1 MSDLRIS
8 ELLQL
13 AGSNLAAGDFL
24 PVADVS
30 ASETRKITVTDFFG
44 NASTLIAD
52 ATIPSAKILF
62 GAGSIPGSA
71 LQGETVNTSQI
82 ANDAINAAK
91 LGNNSSVRLVT
102 TLPASGDFI
111 GQIALDTDDLKIYC
125 WNGSVWLSI
134 KAAGSIN
141 TIVGGDAGVVNV
153 TASQTGDT
161 VTINTT
167 LDNTSAASQFLAGPT
182 SGAGAVAYRTIQGAD
197 LPTATTTSKGGVI
210 VNGNGLTVSG
220 DTLAINNTVAA
231 SGTNYVVTYNAQ
243 GLVTGGRAIIGSDVP
258 VATSGSVGV
267 VAPGAGLGVNAAG
280 TISHTN
286 SVTPGTYEKVTVD
299 AQGHVTA
306 GGQLVSADLADI
318 NFSASQ
324 LTTGTISGDRFA
336 ANSITGSKLANFA
349 VTQIGGSGSTAGVVV
364 FPTADYTG
372 QYFYDSL
379 NGDLYL
385 YDGNAWQPITIT
397 AGEIIFAGTFSAN
410 PTYNSGAGK
419 ILTLTSAGT
428 ALGLS
433 VNSALP
439 AAAATNSRYYFVV
452 SEGGTPTTGNAPQV
466 ALAPPDIV
474 LSDGTAWT
482 HVDVSSTVAA
492 QTASNITT
500 TAISGVTGSN
510 VQDMLASLNTIKAN
524 KAGDTFT
531 GNVTLDAVS
540 LVYDT
545 GSFNTTISAATA
557 SAARAITFP
566 DLSGTV
572 LVSGNANIVNA
583 DVSVSAA
590 IAYSKLALTGSVV
603 NADIGASAAVAY
615 SKLALTNSIVNAD
628 IASSAAVAYSK
639 LNLSSSIVNA
649 DIASGAAVAYSKLA
663 LSNSIVNADISS
675 SAAIAD
681 SKLATISTAGK
692 VSGAAITSG
701 TIGGS
706 TAINTSGAIA
716 TSSTLNVTGQTTLKE
731 IKETIYDLTGT
742 AIDPANG
749 TVQYKSLS
757 GNTTFTEALESGQSV
772 LLRLENGSSYTVTWP
787 TITWVSAGGN
797 AAPVL
802 TAKDVLVF
810 WKISTTLYGA
820 YVGSYV

>member
-1 MSDLRIS
+1 
-8 ELLQL
+8 
-13 AGSNLAAGDFL
+13 
-24 PVADVS
+24 
-30 ASETRKITVTDFFG
+30 
-44 NASTLIAD
+44 
-52 ATIPSAKILF
+52 
-62 GAGSIPGSA
+62 
-71 LQGETVNTSQI
+71 
-82 ANDAINAAK
+82 
-91 LGNNSSVRLVT
+91 
-102 TLPASGDFI
+102 
-111 GQIALDTDDLKIYC
+111 
-125 WNGSVWLSI
+125 
-134 KAAGSIN
+134 
-141 TIVGGDAGVVNV
+141 
-153 TASQTGDT
+153 
-161 VTINTT
+161 
-167 LDNTSAASQFLAGPT
+167 
-182 SGAGAVAYRTIQGAD
+182 
-197 LPTATTTSKGGVI
+197 
-210 VNGNGLTVSG
+210 
-220 DTLAINNTVAA
+220 
-231 SGTNYVVTYNAQ
+231 
-243 GLVTGGRAIIGSDVP
+243 
-258 VATSGSVGV
+258 
-267 VAPGAGLGVNAAG
+267 
-280 TISHTN
+280 
-286 SVTPGTYEKVTVD
+286 
-299 AQGHVTA
+299 
-306 GGQLVSADLADI
+306 
-318 NFSASQ
+318 
-324 LTTGTISGDRFA
+324 
-336 ANSITGSKLANFA
+336 
-349 VTQIGGSGSTAGVVV
+349 
-364 FPTADYTG
+364 
-372 QYFYDSL
+372 
-379 NGDLYL
+379 
-385 YDGNAWQPITIT
+385 
-397 AGEIIFAGTFSAN
+397 
-410 PTYNSGAGK
+410 
-419 ILTLTSAGT
+419 
-428 ALGLS
+428 
-433 VNSALP
+433 
-439 AAAATNSRYYFVV
+439 VV

-681 SKLATISTAGK
+681 SKLAIISTAGK

-716 TSSTLNVTGQTTLKE
+716 TSSTLDVTGQTTLKE
-731 IKETIYDLTGT
+731 IRETIYDLTGT